1 LSLQYVCQYDYDVSR
16 VKAYQVL
23 ALAYPLAQIV
33 ALFIGGG
40 STHIW
45 EVTYAEYDVAMHIAT
60 FCKILFYV
68 TVGLIK
74 ISIALFIRRL
84 ADKVSSRWRWFCD
97 IFIAS
102 VVGYVLLALFWL
114 VFSCDPLDAQ
124 WSLSSRGS
132 YSVAPKCVDN
142 ILQARVLSGL
152 HVAQGLLLLSAPL
165 IILWTIQMARSKKIR
180 LFVYWVVGGICV
192 IGGLLRQIRTRID
205 ADMTWA
211 YVDYLGTT
219 CLDIVF
225 GLLMA
230 SLPILDGAF
239 ADIWRKTVMTIGRT
253 ALLPVGRKA
262 QRRKS
267 HNEIPVETDK
277 RSESSENIVGK
288 ADSYEMH
295 FVPTRSLGIQESTA
309 SSFVGPDVVT
319 KGSRG
324 DIP

>member
-1 LSLQYVCQYDYDVSR
+1 
-16 VKAYQVL
+16 
-23 ALAYPLAQIV
+23 
-33 ALFIGGG
+33 
-40 STHIW
+40 
-45 EVTYAEYDVAMHIAT
+45 MHIAT

-132 YSVAPKCVDN
+132 HSVAPKCVDN